1 MIARYLVRAA
11 LALLDAGGLLLSFW
25 LAWHTRF
32 ELVPLLFPRMTHV
45 PQPLS
50 GMTGFLLLCAG
61 AQLFFA
67 LSSGLYRF
75 GMDDLRR
82 QVFGSLRVVVL
93 LFIVAVSYLVVFKL
107 NFQFSRLA
115 TLIAMGYLALL
126 MPLGR
131 ALAFRLVMRSR
142 LLQVPCLVIGRGEP
156 LKDFLA
162 TAEHSDFAQQNR
174 ILDSL
179 TPEDLLDGDGQR
191 LRDEAERRITDLM
204 TGQGLD
210 KVVILME
217 GISRQH
223 LVSLLRAFEIR
234 LKYIRM
240 VPDASS
246 LALVGTRMLTL
257 HSHALLGLEQRLT
270 RPWNRAV
277 KRVCDTMLVLPLL
290 PAALLVIVLAAPAL
304 AFRPLQRIRRWDLAG
319 RPVDLWQLRV
329 RYEDGGFLFQS
340 GLYKLPELLGVLA
353 GHQALVG
360 PAPLIEREV
369 EAYRRFGPGMA
380 TLRPGLTGL
389 WQVSNFGYFDQDHRV
404 ALDMY
409 YLMNWSLWMDLRIL
423 MESAYKGL
431 YSLFHPRQGAM
442 RT

>member
-1 MIARYLVRAA
+1 MSTRYLVRVA
-11 LALLDAGGLLLSFW
+11 LALLDAGSLLLSFW

-32 ELVPLLFPRMTHV
+32 VLFPLLFPSMVHV

-67 LSSGLYRF
+67 LASGLYRF
-75 GMDDLRR
+75 GLDDIRR

-115 TLIAMGYLALL
+115 TVIAMGWLALL

-131 ALAFRLVMRSR
+131 ALAFRLVLRGQ
-142 LLQVPCLVIGRGEP
+142 LLRVPCLVIGRGEA

-162 TAEHSDFAQQNR
+162 NAEHGDFRYQNR
-174 ILDSL
+174 ILE
-179 TPEDLLDGDGQR
+179 TRAPEELLDEDGQR
-191 LRDEAERRITDLM
+191 LRAEADRRITELM
-204 TGQGLD
+204 DHQGLD

-234 LKYIRM
+234 LKYIKL
-240 VPDASS
+240 VPDAAS

-277 KRVCDTMLVLPLL
+277 KRLWDTLLVLPLVPL
-290 PAALLVIVLAAPAL
+290 ALLVVVLAAPFL
-304 AFRPLQRIRRWDLAG
+304 GFRPLQRIRRWDLAG

-329 RYEDGGFLFQS
+329 CYEDGGFLFQS

-353 GHQALVG
+353 GRQALVG
-360 PAPLIEREV
+360 PAPLIERELV
-369 EAYRRFGPGMA
+369 AYRHFGPGIGR
-380 TLRPGLTGL
+380 LRPGLTGL

-423 MESAYKGL
+423 LESAYKGL